1 MFDEVSK
8 HSGLFQLI
16 HKLAFAT
23 RWAPKL
29 QDLKEF
35 VQHPYWQHSDWGL
48 FIFPWLLPPIWK
60 MRRSRSVSDAWLKG
74 EGFEPPVSSRST
86 DNQALFGLCAA
97 LYDLERSP
105 GSRQGSLWSLLASS
119 SSILISAFYK
129 ECLSRLRR
137 PCIMKDP
144 DDSKSS
150 PNFSFS
156 AHGHQC
162 LYWSTDPLQKSKG
175 RSANFW

>member
-1 MFDEVSK
+1 MQGRTGPDPVCSFFYPSALGD
-8 HSGLFQLI
+8 I
-16 HKLAFAT
+16 HFLC
-23 RWAPKL
+23 PSP
-29 QDLKEF
+29 QG
-35 VQHPYWQHSDWGL
+35 PYACVPEG
-48 FIFPWLLPPIWK
+48 
-60 MRRSRSVSDAWLKG
+60 RGRSVSDAWLEG

-137 PCIMKDP
+137 PYITKDP

-150 PNFSFS
+150 PNFSFPV
-156 AHGHQC
+156 HGHQC

-175 RSANFW
+175 RSANF